1 MANYT
6 HEAGSNYPEQPLEL
20 TEYLDVDS
28 IVADDIAT
36 IKKYQAEGKYAEA
49 EQHLAQNHHLKKY
62 IFCSSDINKLAEEL
76 RNTQI
81 KALNVAQQLFY
92 QDSSPKDFASTGDV
106 WISDANI

>member
-6 HEAGSNYPEQPLEL
+6 HEAGSNFPEQPLEL

-28 IVADDIAT
+28 TVDSTVADDIAT
-36 IKKYQAEGKYAEA
+36 IKKYQAEGKYTEA
-49 EQHLAQNHHLKKY
+49 EQHLAQNPHLKKY

-81 KALNVAQQLFY
+81 KALNVAQQLLH
-92 QDSSPKDFASTGDV
+92 
-106 WISDANI
+106 